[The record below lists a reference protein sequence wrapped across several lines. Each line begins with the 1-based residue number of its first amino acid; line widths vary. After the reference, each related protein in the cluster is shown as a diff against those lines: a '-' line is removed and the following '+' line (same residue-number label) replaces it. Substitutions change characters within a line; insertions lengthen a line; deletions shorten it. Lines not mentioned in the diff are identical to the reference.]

1 MRVIATNKKAYH
13 NYEIFD
19 SYEAGISLLGS
30 EVKSVREG
38 KISLKEG
45 YAEIKEG
52 EVFLVNCNISPY
64 APANRFNHE
73 PKRERKLLLHRRQIK
88 RLIGKTKEK
97 GLTLVPIKVLIS
109 DRGKVKIEIALAR
122 GKRAFQKKE
131 AIKERDREREL
142 RAEMKK
148 RRWR

>member
-1 MRVIATNKKAYH
+1 MKVIATNKKAYH

-30 EVKSVREG
+30 EVKSIREG

-45 YAEIKEG
+45 YAEIKGG
-52 EVFLVNCNISPY
+52 EVYLLNCNISPY

-73 PKRERKLLLHRRQIK
+73 PRRERKLLLHRRQIK

-97 GLTLVPIKVLIS
+97 GFTLVPTKVLIN
-109 DRGKVKIEIALAR
+109 DKGKVKVEIALAK
-122 GKRAFQKKE
+122 GKRAYQKKE
-131 AIKERDREREL
+131 AIKERDLEREL
-142 RAEMKK
+142 RAEMKRK
-148 RRWR
+148 WR

>member
-30 EVKSVREG
+30 EVKSIRDG
-38 KISLKEG
+38 RISLKEG
-45 YAEIKEG
+45 YAEIKGG
-52 EVFLVNCNISPY
+52 EVYLINCNVSPY

-88 RLIGKTKEK
+88 RLIGKIKEK
-97 GLTLVPIKVLIS
+97 GFTLVPTKVLIN
-109 DRGKVKIEIALAR
+109 DKGKVKVEIALAK
-122 GKRAFQKKE
+122 GKRAYQKKE
-131 AIKERDREREL
+131 TIKERDLEREL
-142 RAEMKK
+142 RAEIK

>member
-30 EVKSVREG
+30 EVKSIRDG

-45 YAEIKEG
+45 YAEIKGG
-52 EVFLVNCNISPY
+52 EVYLINCNVSPY

-88 RLIGKTKEK
+88 RLIGKIKEK
-97 GLTLVPIKVLIS
+97 GFTLVPTKVLIN
-109 DRGKVKIEIALAR
+109 DKGKVKVEIALAK
-122 GKRAFQKKE
+122 GKRAYQKKE
-131 AIKERDREREL
+131 VIKERDLEREL
-142 RAEMKK
+142 RAEMK

>member
-19 SYEAGISLLGS
+19 SYETGISLLGS

-45 YAEIKEG
+45 YAEIKGG
-52 EVFLVNCNISPY
+52 EVYLLNCNISPY

-73 PKRERKLLLHRRQIK
+73 PQRERKLLLHRRQIK
-88 RLIGKTKEK
+88 RLIGKTKER
-97 GLTLVPIKVLIS
+97 GFTLVPTKVLIN
-109 DRGKVKIEIALAR
+109 DKGKVKVEIALAK
-122 GKRAFQKKE
+122 GKRAYQKKE
-131 AIKERDREREL
+131 AIKERDLEREL

-148 RRWR
+148 RWR

>member
-1 MRVIATNKKAYH
+1 MKVVATNKKAYH

-30 EVKSVREG
+30 EVKSIREG

-45 YAEIKEG
+45 YAEIKGG
-52 EVFLVNCNISPY
+52 EVYLLNCNISPY

-73 PKRERKLLLHRRQIK
+73 PQRERKLLLHRRQIK

-97 GLTLVPIKVLIS
+97 GFTLVPTKVLIN
-109 DRGKVKIEIALAR
+109 DKGKVKVEIALAK
-122 GKRAFQKKE
+122 GKRAYQKKE
-131 AIKERDREREL
+131 AIKERDLEREL
-142 RAEMKK
+142 RAEIK